1 MTRQLNIIGLYIA
14 AACVIGSVLMAASE
28 DLETSTANNVTMNTK
43 PTAARD
49 QPAQAPT
56 APANGGAVSVV
67 GSLVMISA
75 CLLTLRF

>member
-1 MTRQLNIIGLYIA
+1 MARQLNSIGLYIA

-28 DLETSTANNVTMNTK
+28 DLETSTANNTE
-43 PTAARD
+43 PTAARVEPN
-49 QPAQAPT
+49 QALTTPAK
-56 APANGGAVSVV
+56 GGAVSVV

>member
-1 MTRQLNIIGLYIA
+1 
-14 AACVIGSVLMAASE
+14 
-28 DLETSTANNVTMNTK
+28 MNTK
-43 PTAARD
+43 PTATRD
-49 QPAQAPT
+49 EPAQAPT